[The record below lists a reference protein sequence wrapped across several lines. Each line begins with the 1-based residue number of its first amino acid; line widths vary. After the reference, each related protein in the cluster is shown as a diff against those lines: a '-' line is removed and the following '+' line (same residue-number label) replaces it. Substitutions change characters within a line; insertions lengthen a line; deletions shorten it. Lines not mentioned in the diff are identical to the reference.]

1 MPTELGGSSSDA
13 FAHTMLIVSDS
24 YSGEGPPPSR
34 SNVAA
39 KVTKKNT
46 FKNRS
51 KLMIKFKQKSTK
63 IGLSLIAA
71 SLAVATGNSDLINV
85 ELTDSG
91 VNFSGL
97 AELAFS
103 LVTGVVGLVLGLV
116 DTDKKKDKTDDIGS

>member
-1 MPTELGGSSSDA
+1 
-13 FAHTMLIVSDS
+13 
-24 YSGEGPPPSR
+24 
-34 SNVAA
+34 
-39 KVTKKNT
+39 
-46 FKNRS
+46 
-51 KLMIKFKQKSTK
+51 MIKFKQKSTK